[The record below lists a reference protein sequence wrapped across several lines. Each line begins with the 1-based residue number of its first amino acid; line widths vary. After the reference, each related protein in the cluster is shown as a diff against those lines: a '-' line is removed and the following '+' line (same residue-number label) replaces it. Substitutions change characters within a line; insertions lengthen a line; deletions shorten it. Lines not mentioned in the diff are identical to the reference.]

1 MNDRD
6 SIKNG
11 QWLQMMKFN
20 HCRKW
25 HLERRANHQSQD
37 LILPGYLPWSFAVNI
52 VVLLI
57 KQEPLSTKHTSTVY
71 KQGNLQENAQETFG
85 SFVARSAVWLFLLIL
100 SLIGK
105 PAPLASAAHS
115 FKKPFRI
122 PSGSICLPFGFHTA
136 CQEPHHLHPGLA

>member
-1 MNDRD
+1 MAANDEIQSLQKMTLGKKDQSPKPRLD
-6 SIKNG
+6 SSWI
-11 QWLQMMKFN
+11 
-20 HCRKW
+20 
-25 HLERRANHQSQD
+25 
-37 LILPGYLPWSFAVNI
+37 PWSFAVNI

-57 KQEPLSTKHTSTVY
+57 KQPLRTKHTSTVY

-115 FKKPFRI
+115 FKKPFWI